1 MILAAGRG
9 TRLRPL
15 TNDRPKALVM
25 AGGVPLLELAIRR
38 LIHFGCRDIIVNVH
52 HFGEQIIEFLQ
63 EKDSFGINIQI
74 SDEREQLL
82 DTGGALKK
90 AADFF
95 ADGQPFLLYNTDIIT
110 DLHLADF
117 YQQHCHLGALAT
129 LAVRWRPTSRYLIF
143 DAAGLLH
150 GWVNVNT
157 GSLKMARPTSGSL
170 QLLAFGGLH
179 VIDPRLF
186 AYLSDKTVFSIID
199 TYLEAAAHA
208 DIRAQIH
215 ETGTWMDVGKP
226 ANLEAAQPLAAQ
238 LLAECRGI

>member
-15 TNDRPKALVM
+15 TNDRPKALVN

-110 DLHLADF
+110 DL
-117 YQQHCHLGALAT
+117 QLGFDEFDLSAILTPQSVVSTRATAEGLELVVTEPCSTTVIALLEGVSDPLFAASAGVAIAT
-129 LAVRWRPTSRYLIF
+129 I
-143 DAAGLLH
+143 GMM
-150 GWVNVNT
+150 
-157 GSLKMARPTSGSL
+157 KL
-170 QLLAFGGLH
+170 QLTRASLSSIDLFMVGL
-179 VIDPRLF
+179 
-186 AYLSDKTVFSIID
+186 
-199 TYLEAAAHA
+199 
-208 DIRAQIH
+208 
-215 ETGTWMDVGKP
+215 
-226 ANLEAAQPLAAQ
+226 
-238 LLAECRGI
+238 RGIN